1 MTIRGLLRATAVTF
15 SAAAL
20 AVSIGV
26 APASAATDTA
36 ARADSTVRVDGTAKG
51 DGADRFGSRGIFKG
65 RTDLTLN
72 PAAGAALKS
81 LGVRVTPV
89 FASTRTSAGRPVF
102 GFPIVGNYRDN
113 TIEHVGGLAFSKGYR
128 YVLLTNYTI
137 DLNRGVLTGLVNL
150 RQRAPLFTIGAA
162 TPDGVT
168 LALTA
173 PAAQLL
179 NRTFGVTAFTEGLVI
194 GYGNPVI
201 RQR

>member
-1 MTIRGLLRATAVTF
+1 MTIRGLFRVTAATF

-20 AVSIGV
+20 ALSIGV
-26 APASAATDTA
+26 APASAATSTA
-36 ARADSTVRVDGTAKG
+36 AKTADTSVRTATAKG
-51 DGADRFGSRGIFKG
+51 DADRFGSRSFFKG
-65 RTDLTLN
+65 RTDLTLD

-89 FASTRTSAGRPVF
+89 FASTRTVAGRPVF
-102 GFPIVGNYRDN
+102 GFPIVGNPRDN
-113 TIEHVGGLAFSKGYR
+113 TIEHLGGLALSKGHR

-137 DLNRGVLTGLVNL
+137 DLNRGVLTGLVNF
-150 RQRAPLFTIGAA
+150 RQRADLFTIGTA
-162 TPDGVT
+162 TPAGVT

-173 PAAQLL
+173 SAAQVL